1 MRKGSPVLAVDV
13 WCMQS
18 LWEPSVLWAG
28 RSNSVLR
35 IWARGGLLGGAH
47 NPACPWISLL
57 WDFSV
62 VQREGKHWATPLLG
76 LLWNHSGSF
85 KRFPYWEGCP
95 VIKWLLPKKQSA
107 ELLASHAKIFWQ
119 CPLSTVSFSCF
130 IEGGFKFCKSH
141 EGAVPMD
148 FYFSLHSSPHCSQN
162 CIFTVQHFKF
172 LVPELWAPEKVDVYL
187 LKKNLGNSG
196 SLLV

>member
-1 MRKGSPVLAVDV
+1 MRKGSPVLALDV

-62 VQREGKHWATPLLG
+62 VQREGKHWAASLLG

-95 VIKWLLPKKQSA
+95 VIKWLLPKRQSA
-107 ELLASHAKIFWQ
+107 ELLASHAKISWQ
-119 CPLSTVSFSCF
+119 CPIITVSFSCP
-130 IEGGFKFCKSH
+130 IEGGFKFHQNH
-141 EGAVPMD
+141 EGAVPID

-162 CIFTVQHFKF
+162 CIFTVQHLKF
-172 LVPELWAPEKVDVYL
+172 LVLELWAPEKIDVYL
-187 LKKNLGNSG
+187 LKKELGNSG